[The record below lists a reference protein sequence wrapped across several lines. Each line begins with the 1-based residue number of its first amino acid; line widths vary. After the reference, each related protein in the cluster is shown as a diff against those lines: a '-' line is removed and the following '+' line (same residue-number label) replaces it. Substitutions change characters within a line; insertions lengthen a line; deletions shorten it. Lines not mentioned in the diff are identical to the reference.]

1 MFITV
6 ELLAKLRGDLSVGI
20 ASTDPAHLRSGF
32 VKFPDTFCFRNLVF
46 DLIGTMNSHAGS
58 GNTPKN

>member
-1 MFITV
+1 MF
-6 ELLAKLRGDLSVGI
+6 ELLAKPLGDLSVGI